1 MMKKLLS
8 VILSSQVGIKII
20 LLQYSEDTHYNSDS
34 FFISQTKVSPKAL
47 LIFAKINFN
56 I

>member
-20 LLQYSEDTHYNSDS
+20 RLQYSEDTHYNSDS
-34 FFISQTKVSPKAL
+34 FFHQSNKSKS
-47 LIFAKINFN
+47 
-56 I
+56 